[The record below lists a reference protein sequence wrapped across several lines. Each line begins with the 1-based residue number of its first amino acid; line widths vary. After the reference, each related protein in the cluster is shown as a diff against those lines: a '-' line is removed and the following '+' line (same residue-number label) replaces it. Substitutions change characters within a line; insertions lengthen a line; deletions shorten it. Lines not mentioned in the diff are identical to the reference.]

1 MNGYHVPVMA
11 DEVIENLR
19 IQPHGTYL
27 DCTLGGGGHTER
39 ILQAGGCVLA
49 LDKDVEAID
58 YATTRLCAGGGYGG
72 RFTIVKSD
80 FKAACDVLDRQGIA
94 ALDGAVMDL
103 GISSHQVDDASR
115 GFSYRFDSELDMR
128 MDRSQVKSAMNVV
141 NEYSEEE
148 LARILFTY
156 GEERFAKKIARAI
169 VAERAKTPVETT
181 GRLADIVVSC
191 MPYQKNGHP
200 AKKTFQAIRIEVNN
214 ELSGLGEAVGDIV
227 GRLKRGGRICVIT
240 FHSLEDRI
248 VKQTLASLAA
258 GCICDKS
265 LPVCVCGHVAEVK
278 TVGKYKATAEELD
291 RNPRAASATLRV
303 AEKL

>member
-1 MNGYHVPVMA
+1 
-11 DEVIENLR
+11 
-19 IQPHGTYL
+19 
-27 DCTLGGGGHTER
+27 
-39 ILQAGGCVLA
+39 
-49 LDKDVEAID
+49 
-58 YATTRLCAGGGYGG
+58 
-72 RFTIVKSD
+72 
-80 FKAACDVLDRQGIA
+80 
-94 ALDGAVMDL
+94 
-103 GISSHQVDDASR
+103 
-115 GFSYRFDSELDMR
+115 
-128 MDRSQVKSAMNVV
+128 MNVV

-181 GRLADIVVSC
+181 GRLADIVASC

>member
-80 FKAACDVLDRQGIA
+80 FKAACDVLDREGIA

-181 GRLADIVVSC
+181 GRLADIVASC

-303 AEKL
+303 AEEL

>member
-1 MNGYHVPVMA
+1 MNGYHVPVMG

-181 GRLADIVVSC
+181 GRLADIVAAC

>member
-80 FKAACDVLDRQGIA
+80 FKAACDVLDRQGIV

-181 GRLADIVVSC
+181 GRLADIVAAC

-265 LPVCVCGHVAEVK
+265 LPVCICGHVAEVK

>member
-181 GRLADIVVSC
+181 GRLADIVASC

-258 GCICDKS
+258 CCICDKS

>member
-19 IQPHGTYL
+19 IQPHGIYL

-72 RFTIVKSD
+72 RYTIVKSD
-80 FKAACDVLDRQGIA
+80 FKAACDVLDRQGIEM
-94 ALDGAVMDL
+94 LDGAVMDL

-169 VAERAKTPVETT
+169 VTERAKTPVETT
-181 GRLADIVVSC
+181 GRLADIVSQCV
-191 MPYQKNGHP
+191 PYQKNGHP

-278 TVGKYKATAEELD
+278 AIGKYKATAAELTT
-291 RNPRAASATLRV
+291 NPRAASATLRV

>member
-169 VAERAKTPVETT
+169 VAERAKIPVETT
-181 GRLADIVVSC
+181 GRLADIVAAC

>member
-128 MDRSQVKSAMNVV
+128 MDRAQVKSAMNVV

-181 GRLADIVVSC
+181 GRLADIVASC

>member
-181 GRLADIVVSC
+181 GRLADIVASC

>member
-181 GRLADIVVSC
+181 GRLADIVASC

-265 LPVCVCGHVAEVK
+265 LPVCVCGHVAVVK